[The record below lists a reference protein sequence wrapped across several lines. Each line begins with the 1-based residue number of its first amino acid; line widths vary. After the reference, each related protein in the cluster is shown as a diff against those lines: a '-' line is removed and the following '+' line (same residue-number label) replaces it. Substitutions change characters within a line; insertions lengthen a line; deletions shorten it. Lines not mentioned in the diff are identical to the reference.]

1 MKALSL
7 SAINTSNPCLPQT
20 HFLKVPIFHP
30 FFRFKPFSNSSH
42 GAKRAHTLPL
52 TISCKLKNSQEM
64 KNKGKSVSQK
74 IVLSEASPP
83 PLTEDDKNNG
93 DSKDVPE
100 SSKKKGGLSGVA
112 NMLRRKTLQILSN
125 LPLAIGEMFAVA
137 SLMALGICSSFLL
150 FSLLI
155 WTSHMFYLFVV
166 LKKNYGLR
174 RMVVGWHF

>member
-1 MKALSL
+1 MAMVQRELTLFLSPSAASWKALK
-7 SAINTSNPCLPQT
+7 IRKT
-20 HFLKVPIFHP
+20 KGRVFH
-30 FFRFKPFSNSSH
+30 R
-42 GAKRAHTLPL
+42 RLCYQELPL
-52 TISCKLKNSQEM
+52 HHSQRM
-64 KNKGKSVSQK
+64 IRAMV
-74 IVLSEASPP
+74 
-83 PLTEDDKNNG
+83 
-93 DSKDVPE
+93 
-100 SSKKKGGLSGVA
+100 KGGLSGVA

>member
-1 MKALSL
+1 M
-7 SAINTSNPCLPQT
+7 
-20 HFLKVPIFHP
+20 
-30 FFRFKPFSNSSH
+30 
-42 GAKRAHTLPL
+42 
-52 TISCKLKNSQEM
+52 
-64 KNKGKSVSQK
+64 SQK